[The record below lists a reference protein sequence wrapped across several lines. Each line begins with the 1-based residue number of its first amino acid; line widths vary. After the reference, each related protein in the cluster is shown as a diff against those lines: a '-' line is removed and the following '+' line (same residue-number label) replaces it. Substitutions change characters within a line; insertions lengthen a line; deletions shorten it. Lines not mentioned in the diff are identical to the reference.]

1 MVLAL
6 ALAACAGT
14 PASTAPS
21 ARSADAVASF
31 DHSHAAFA
39 KVLDGA
45 VSSDGRVRYALL
57 REREKALDAYVD
69 GLADVRVHGM
79 SKPEQLAFWVNAYN
93 AVTLSLIVDNPSIAS
108 IRDLDGGEVWK
119 ARRFKVG
126 GQLVTLDQMEN
137 EKARPLTDGRG
148 HDVVNCASVGCPP
161 LPPRPLV
168 PDHLDAQLDAAAAR
182 WVRTNAYDIRGD
194 TLYLSKIF
202 QWYPGDFEGYRQ
214 DAIPGANEAHTR
226 ALWFLARYADKNV
239 ATRLTAGAYNLDWN
253 EYDWSLNQ
261 AE

>member
-93 AVTLSLIVDNPSIAS
+93 AATLRAPFSSVPTPPNMM
-108 IRDLDGGEVWK
+108 DLDID
-119 ARRFKVG
+119 
-126 GQLVTLDQMEN
+126 L
-137 EKARPLTDGRG
+137 
-148 HDVVNCASVGCPP
+148 SV
-161 LPPRPLV
+161 
-168 PDHLDAQLDAAAAR
+168 H
-182 WVRTNAYDIRGD
+182 
-194 TLYLSKIF
+194 
-202 QWYPGDFEGYRQ
+202 E
-214 DAIPGANEAHTR
+214 
-226 ALWFLARYADKNV
+226 FLILKF
-239 ATRLTAGAYNLDWN
+239 TCFP
-253 EYDWSLNQ
+253 
-261 AE
+261 